1 MKRIV
6 ILIMALMVCV
16 GFVSQNVAAV
26 DTTYVKV
33 GTNVS
38 IRGNWFETNL
48 TTAFGVTAKYVMLQ
62 LDDSL
67 LIKYKVMC
75 GFRYTD
81 KGDTN
86 KIFMADPVVP
96 YKTLNGAAD
105 TLRLKPIYVDT
116 EKDSAEFNFLDSAFV
131 LTGVAESGRAL
142 IYEVPP
148 RAHRFCIFPM
158 VTTTV
163 ANSKLRLN
171 VYRYKW

>member
-1 MKRIV
+1 MKKL
-6 ILIMALMVCV
+6 LIFCLVAVFCLGSISGLM
-16 GFVSQNVAAV
+16 AAV

-38 IRGNWFETNL
+38 VRGNWFETNL
-48 TTAFGVTAKYVMLQ
+48 STAFGTTVKYVMLQ

-131 LTGVAESGRAL
+131 LTGVAESGRFL